1 VLLVFSWD
9 LWTMAVLRDVDVSPS
24 SELGEAVH
32 EAAAEEWRDK
42 EEVSETN
49 KASELALDILTISE
63 LGLFWDFIGKT
74 GAGGNGNIVPDLAV
88 VEMELVETGGLV
100 DIEGSKYLNSAELV
114 LVSLDDALA

>member
-1 VLLVFSWD
+1 
-9 LWTMAVLRDVDVSPS
+9 MAVLRDVDVSPS

-32 EAAAEEWRDK
+32 EAAAEEWR

-63 LGLFWDFIGKT
+63 LGLCLFWDFIGKT

-88 VEMELVETGGLV
+88 VEMELVETACLV